1 VKADSGVDRRYG
13 RVAAASPSIAMV
25 GVLTFLGAVLPAVPA
40 LAHDVEGL
48 RNLNPSHYNGDD
60 RAHWH
65 VGNEGRTN
73 EAQIGSD
80 AFDGVDQLWTMR
92 AVATPEALYYDW
104 YECNTESDP
113 FDPATCRRIA
123 RDPTPVL
130 STPPPGVQQVAV
142 FEATWDIPSNLQFGR
157 TFRTLACID
166 GPPPV
171 SAGHCASDRTG
182 VHFDDGSST
191 ADHQLTDAGQ
201 ITQPGH
207 GQAVPNAGF
216 TAVAM
221 TSESDIGR
229 ILFCLDEGTNPFT
242 AEDANPGLDCGP
254 GSVAD
259 PVPDDSP
266 ACGSVPSGAD
276 CWEAQIDPP
285 DDSEFSLGIVEQD
298 DPTGRV
304 ESGAGDCEGD
314 TLVGNDGQITGDD
327 CQFDKIYLTSI
338 PAPPPPPPP
347 PPPPQPSPG
356 PPPPV
361 SVFGATQAACPG
373 FGGDPRNQ
381 VVGTGGPDGLV
392 GSPGPDI
399 LCGLGGKDILRG
411 RGGGDV
417 IVGGGGRDRL
427 IGGPGPDRLRGGP
440 GSDVLVGGPGPDQ
453 MRGGPGDDVCRG
465 RPAGDSMAGCRIRA
479 P

>member
-1 VKADSGVDRRYG
+1 
-13 RVAAASPSIAMV
+13 
-25 GVLTFLGAVLPAVPA
+25 LTKRGAVTLVSLLVLILLPMPSAR
-40 LAHDVEGL
+40 AHDVDRL

-142 FEATWDIPSNLQFGR
+142 FEATLDIPSNLQFGR

-171 SAGHCASDRTG
+171 SASHCASDRTG

-201 ITQPGH
+201 ITQPAH

-221 TSESDIGR
+221 TSQSDIGR

-242 AEDANPGLDCGP
+242 AEDANPSGNCDP
-254 GSVAD
+254 GSVRD
-259 PVPDDSP
+259 TVPDDSP
-266 ACGSVPSGAD
+266 MCTPAVADAD
-276 CWEAQIDPP
+276 CWEAHIDPP

-314 TLVGNDGQITGDD
+314 TLVGGDGANTGDD
-327 CQFDKIYLTSI
+327 CQLDKIYLTSVVT
-338 PAPPPPPPP
+338 P
-347 PPPPQPSPG
+347 PSPG
-356 PPPPV
+356 
-361 SVFGATQAACPG
+361 GQTCPG
-373 FGGDPRNQ
+373 FGTDPRNH
-381 VVGTGGPDGLV
+381 VVGTPAGEKLQ
-392 GSPGPDI
+392 GSKGADVI
-399 LCGLGGKDILRG
+399 CGLGGKDVIRG
-411 RGGGDV
+411 KRGKDVLLGGAGPDRLF
-417 IVGGGGRDRL
+417 GGPGKDLLKGGPGRDRL
-427 IGGPGPDRLRGGP
+427 NGGPGRDRCRGGP
-440 GSDVLVGGPGPDQ
+440 GQ
-453 MRGGPGDDVCRG
+453 
-465 RPAGDSMAGCRIRA
+465 DSQVRCER
-479 P
+479 

>member
-1 VKADSGVDRRYG
+1 
-13 RVAAASPSIAMV
+13 
-25 GVLTFLGAVLPAVPA
+25 
-40 LAHDVEGL
+40 VERL

-73 EAQIGSD
+73 EAQIASD
-80 AFDGVDQLWTMR
+80 AFDGVDELWTMR
-92 AVATPEALYYDW
+92 AVASPEARYYDW

-123 RDPTPVL
+123 RDTTPVL

-171 SAGHCASDRTG
+171 SANHCASDRTG

-191 ADHQLTDAGQ
+191 ADHELTDVGQ
-201 ITQPGH
+201 ITQPAH

-221 TSESDIGR
+221 TTQSDIGR
-229 ILFCLDEGTNPFT
+229 ILFCLDGGTNPFT
-242 AEDANPGLDCGP
+242 AENANPSGNCDP
-254 GSVAD
+254 GSVRD
-259 PVPDDSP
+259 TVPDDSP
-266 ACGSVPSGAD
+266 LCTPAVADAD
-276 CWEAQIDPP
+276 CWEVHVDPP

-304 ESGAGDCEGD
+304 ESGSGDCEGD
-314 TLVGNDGQITGDD
+314 TLVGGDGANTGDD
-327 CQFDKIYLTSI
+327 CQLDKIYLTSVA
-338 PAPPPPPPP
+338 APPPPPSPP
-347 PPPPQPSPG
+347 PPSPQPG
-356 PPPPV
+356 PEP
-361 SVFGATQAACPG
+361 TACPG
-373 FGGDPRNQ
+373 SSDDAQNQ
-381 VVGTGGPDGLV
+381 IVGTSGKDILKGTDGPDV
-392 GSPGPDI
+392 I
-399 LCGLGGKDILRG
+399 CGLGGNDVLRG
-411 RGGGDV
+411 RGGGDL
-417 IVGGGGRDRL
+417 ILGGRGRDRL

-453 MRGGPGDDVCRG
+453 MSGGPGDDVCRG
-465 RPAGDSMAGCRIRA
+465 RPAADSMSGCRIRA